1 MTVRTH
7 IFRDYLQEIKK
18 FRKTV
23 FAFSLFIWGPGGVF
37 DLKKMS
43 KISLSVRLTTDGTI
57 GTSYC
62 FLSKYIHHNHKS

>member
-7 IFRDYLQEIKK
+7 IFRDYLQENKK

-23 FAFSLFIWGPGGVF
+23 FACSYGAQVEFFEE
-37 DLKKMS
+37 KKMS
-43 KISLSVRLTTDGTI
+43 KILLSVRLSTDGTI